1 MSKTVEFYFD
11 FGSPAAYL
19 AWRRIGAVAER
30 TGATVKPIPILLG
43 GVFKATGNSAP
54 ISVPAKGAYLF
65 TDLAR
70 YAKKFGVPLNFNP
83 FFPINTV
90 SLMRGAAGLAGSD
103 DFCRYC
109 DAVYDAIWRD
119 GRNMGDADVVRE
131 VLTTAGIDP
140 AHYESLI
147 ADPAVKDKLK
157 TDTETVVA
165 RGGFGAPTFFVDGE
179 MFFGQDRLDFV
190 EEALR
195 STEAAA

>member
-1 MSKTVEFYFD
+1 MSKTVEFFFD

-30 TGATVKPIPILLG
+30 TGATVEAKPMLLG

-54 ISVPAKGAYLF
+54 ITVPAKGAYLF
-65 TDLAR
+65 TDLSR

-90 SLMRGAAGLAGSD
+90 SLMRGAVGFFGTPE
-103 DFCRYC
+103 FCAYC

-119 GRNMGDADVVRE
+119 GRNMGDPTVVHE
-131 VLTTAGIDP
+131 VLAAAGIDP
-140 AHYESLI
+140 ARYDALI
-147 ADPAVKDKLK
+147 NDPAVKEKLK
-157 TDTETVVA
+157 TETEALVA
-165 RGGFGAPTFFVDGE
+165 RGAFGAPTFFVGNE

-190 EEALR
+190 EEAL
-195 STEAAA
+195 S